1 MVNKPVNTV
10 IQKLSS
16 FSSNHI
22 RTLHGRLTLALF
34 VSFLTIG
41 VFTAI
46 LLIFSSRGYQREVT
60 QVMHKNLASHVA
72 NHYLIFNNGQADL
85 KAAKKTFHDLMILGP
100 NFEFYLLDTKGEILS
115 CSAPP
120 MELKLESVN
129 ISPIKKFL
137 DVTELNEPIFGDDP
151 RGENRKKIFSV
162 APVIRDGELQG
173 YLYVI
178 LGSQIYDQVSD
189 LIGGGR
195 FIQWGL
201 WVFISGLVFSLVAT
215 LWLTGLITRPLTQL
229 TAQVRKIQSV
239 GFSNDP
245 YKDDELIC
253 ELEQWTRKNPNEI
266 TTLGNAFKE
275 ALEKIHEQ
283 YQNIVTID
291 ELRKELL
298 SHVSH
303 DLRTPLASL
312 LGYLET
318 WELNQDTITPE
329 QGRQY
334 IATAKKSAER
344 ISSLVEQLFE
354 LAHLD
359 SGNVKVTR
367 EPFSIAELVQDVLQK
382 FFIIA
387 EEKGIRLSVAPQD
400 SSILVMGD
408 IEKLE
413 RVFTNL
419 IENALRHSKEGDAI
433 TVRLNDKGSFV
444 AIEVSDT
451 GIGIPNEDIPH
462 IFDPHFKAGNSV
474 RGNTAHGGLGLAIT
488 KRLLELHQS
497 TINVSSQIN
506 QGTTFAFALQT
517 E

>member
-1 MVNKPVNTV
+1 MINRVT
-10 IQKLSS
+10 
-16 FSSNHI
+16 
-22 RTLHGRLTLALF
+22 TLHGRLTFALF
-34 VSFLTIG
+34 ISFLAIG
-41 VFTAI
+41 IFTAV
-46 LLIFSSRGYQREVT
+46 LLICSSRGYQREVT
-60 QVMHKNLASHVA
+60 QIMYQELAKHVVD
-72 NHYLIFNNGQADL
+72 HYLLFDNDQPNL
-85 KAAKKTFHDLMILGP
+85 EAAKKTFHDLMILGP
-100 NFEFYLLDTKGEILS
+100 NFEFYLLDTTGHILS
-115 CSAPP
+115 CSADP
-120 MELKLESVN
+120 ELLKRDGVSVT
-129 ISPIKKFL
+129 PIERFL
-137 DVTELNEPIFGDDP
+137 QTKDIDDPIFGDDP
-151 RGENRKKIFSV
+151 RDISRQKVFSV
-162 APVIRDGELQG
+162 APIVRDGKLQG

-178 LGSQIYDQVSD
+178 LGSTIYDKISD
-189 LIGGGR
+189 LILGSR

-201 WVFISGLVFSLVAT
+201 WVFASGLVFALVAT
-215 LWLTGLITRPLTQL
+215 LWLTGLITQPLTKL
-229 TAQVRKIQSV
+229 TQQVRKIQSA

-253 ELEQWTRKNPNEI
+253 ELEQWTRNNSNEI
-266 TTLGNAFKE
+266 ATLGNAFKE

-318 WELNQDTITPE
+318 WELNQDNLTPE
-329 QGRQY
+329 QSRQY
-334 IATAKKSAER
+334 IATAKKSAQR
-344 ISSLVEQLFE
+344 VSSLVEQLFE

-359 SGNVKVTR
+359 SGNVNVNR

-382 FFIIA
+382 FAIA
-387 EEKGIRLSVAPQD
+387 AQEKNIQLSVSPQD

-419 IENALRHSKEGDAI
+419 IENALRHTKDNGSI
-433 TVRLNDKGSFV
+433 TVRLNNQGNFV

-462 IFDPHFKAGNSV
+462 IFDPHYKAGNSV

-497 TINVSSQIN
+497 SINVSSQIN
-506 QGTTFAFALQT
+506 QGTTFEFSLQAGT
-517 E
+517 